1 MNTFLTIASIVLLIC
16 VFEINAQYGWN
27 TNQGQGGQPGFP
39 NNYPANSFPNFPQ
52 NFPQGGVNTRFAEE
66 TASDINGVRT
76 HTRRV
81 CDNNGC
87 REISSGSSFTTYSVL
102 LLISAYVASRFF

>member
-1 MNTFLTIASIVLLIC
+1 MNKLTIIVSIVLVVC

-27 TNQGQGGQPGFP
+27 NNQNQGQGNFPGFP
-39 NNYPANSFPNFPQ
+39 NNNFPTPFPINPQ
-52 NFPQGGVNTRFAEE
+52 NVNTRFVEE
-66 TASDINGVRT
+66 TAIDNNGQKS

-87 REISSGSSFTTYSVL
+87 REEYSGAKSYGCSTL
-102 LLISAYVASRFF
+102 LLISAYVASRFM